1 MEEPPKVIE
10 KKKRGRKPNS
20 EKFKNEIMQNNS
32 ENTEKIENTE
42 NIIEAKIPKKRGRKP
57 KGGKIIEVNK
67 ILDNKTNLESNVIL
81 HLKCNIKDIDSYIE
95 NNQFDTYQ
103 FNENKY
109 GELTYNYL
117 DNKKNISIDTIDNNI
132 NTNSLNTNNINTNS
146 VNTNSVNTNS
156 VNPNNLNPN
165 NLNPNNNDNYSSCNN
180 CNNCNNIK
188 ILWKKLDELTI
199 NLHNNNISDKKS
211 ACFWCTYDFD
221 NPPIF
226 IPKYE
231 FNNSY
236 HVYGCFCSPECA
248 SAFLMDENID
258 NATKFER
265 YHLLN
270 FIYSKIYDYK
280 KNIKP
285 APNPLYILDKY
296 YGNLNIQEYRQLLKN
311 ERLLLIVE
319 KPLTRMLPELH
330 EDNDEFM
337 LNTNNIPSSIKYKIR
352 KNIKNQNKST
362 ILNDNFKV
370 QC

>member
-1 MEEPPKVIE
+1 MINNPPIVE
-10 KKKRGRKPNS
+10 KKKRGRKPNA
-20 EKFKNEIMQNNS
+20 EKYKNMSTALPSTIVNEIGNILMNNVDN
-32 ENTEKIENTE
+32 ELFTNNAEIKV
-42 NIIEAKIPKKRGRKP
+42 PKKRGRKP

-67 ILDNKTNLESNVIL
+67 IIDNKTMLQSNVIL
-81 HLKCNIKDIDSYIE
+81 HLKCNTVDNIDYINSDMPE
-95 NNQFDTYQ
+95 SFK

-109 GELTYNYL
+109 NELDYNYL
-117 DNKKNISIDTIDNNI
+117 IGETKQF
-132 NTNSLNTNNINTNS
+132 NTADQTNHNVQTNNASQTN
-146 VNTNSVNTNS
+146 NADIANQTDNADNSDDSKKT
-156 VNPNNLNPN
+156 
-165 NLNPNNNDNYSSCNN
+165 
-180 CNNCNNIK
+180 I
-188 ILWKKLDELTI
+188 WKKIDELTI
-199 NLHNNNISDKKS
+199 NLHNNNISDNKS
-211 ACFWCTYDFD
+211 ACFWCTVSFD

-248 SAFLMDENID
+248 SAFLINENID
-258 NATKFER
+258 SATKFER

-270 FIYSKIYDYK
+270 FIYSKIYDYT

-285 APNPLYILDKY
+285 APNPYYTLDKY

-337 LNTNNIPSSIKYKIR
+337 LNTNYI
-352 KNIKNQNKST
+352 
-362 ILNDNFKV
+362 
-370 QC
+370 